1 MLIKKRVTCNLNPAT
16 SIFMELFIKWLSGN
30 YIELLGAILGIAYI
44 FFSIRQSILTWPI
57 GLLTSVLYVWVF
69 FVSKLYADMG
79 LQMYYVAISIYG
91 WYEWLFGNKTN
102 HSEPIQVSRI
112 TLKLSIV
119 LSVISFFLFLLIWFI
134 LKNYTDS
141 PVPMADSLAT
151 ALSIVATW
159 MLARKILE
167 HWLVWIFV
175 DAFSVG
181 LFWYKDLLPTV
192 VLFVVYTVM
201 AYIGYREWKQG
212 YEHILSHEAK
222 ISSGF

>member
-1 MLIKKRVTCNLNPAT
+1 
-16 SIFMELFIKWLSGN
+16 MELVIKWLSEN

-69 FVSKLYADMG
+69 FASKLYADMG
-79 LQMYYVAISIYG
+79 LQMYYVVISIYG

-102 HSEPIQVSRI
+102 HSEPIKVSRI
-112 TLKLSIV
+112 TMKLSIV

-181 LFWYKDLLPTV
+181 LFWYKDLMPTV
-192 VLFVVYTVM
+192 ILFVVYTVM
-201 AYIGYREWKQG
+201 AYIGYREWKQ
-212 YEHILSHEAK
+212 EFQENRVMI
-222 ISSGF
+222 

>member
-1 MLIKKRVTCNLNPAT
+1 
-16 SIFMELFIKWLSGN
+16 MELVIKWLSGN

-69 FVSKLYADMG
+69 FASKLYADMG
-79 LQMYYVAISIYG
+79 LQMYYVVISIYG

-102 HSEPIQVSRI
+102 HSEPIKVSRI

-159 MLARKILE
+159 MLARKIME

-181 LFWYKDLLPTV
+181 LFWYKDLMPTV

-201 AYIGYREWKQG
+201 AYIGYREWKQ
-212 YEHILSHEAK
+212 EFHEK
-222 ISSGF
+222 RVII

>member
-1 MLIKKRVTCNLNPAT
+1 
-16 SIFMELFIKWLSGN
+16 MELFIKWLSGN

-57 GLLTSVLYVWVF
+57 GLLTSILYVWVF

-201 AYIGYREWKQG
+201 AYIGYREWKQE

>member
-1 MLIKKRVTCNLNPAT
+1 MKKRITCNLNPAT
-16 SIFMELFIKWLSGN
+16 SIFMELVIKWLSGN

-201 AYIGYREWKQG
+201 AYIGYREWKQE